1 MKRPR
6 EGELSMLLTTKEL
19 AKYLKLRPETVLR
32 KVKSGKIPG
41 LKVGGQFRFDRE
53 QIDEWLS
60 NKVTL
65 KKRILVVDDDKV
77 IRELFRETLEAG
89 GYQVMTAQDGNEALK
104 LVKKWTFDLIFTDLK
119 MPGMDGAETF
129 RQVRQI
135 DISVPI
141 VIITGYALSTLM
153 EKVLEQG
160 PFGVMRKPFDVLD
173 IQRSADSFLRGI
185 GARER
190 LAQSFKQLGYN
201 T

>member
-160 PFGVMRKPFDVLD
+160 PFGVMRKPFDALD

-190 LAQSFKQLGYN
+190 LTQSFKQLGYN